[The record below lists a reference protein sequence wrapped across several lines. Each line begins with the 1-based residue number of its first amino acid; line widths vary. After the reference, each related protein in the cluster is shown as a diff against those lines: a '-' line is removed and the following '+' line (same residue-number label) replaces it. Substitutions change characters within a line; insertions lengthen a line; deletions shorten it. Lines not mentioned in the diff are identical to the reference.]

1 MKTRILGIS
10 ASQRPGNVDILVKE
24 ALKAGAALGNVETD
38 FISLKDRIIYPCT
51 GCYRCCYTFTDPPT
65 CVTYDDDM
73 NDIIARIW
81 DFDPDGVIVG
91 SPVHFAGVTGTMR
104 TFIERFQPVPSQGMP
119 MRNKVMGFISCG
131 SQTHGGQE
139 HAVDDL
145 IHWAL
150 ILDAIV
156 VGVGPERSDDR
167 DASMHGAMA
176 TASFQGKEFG
186 DDVIAVLTSKG
197 EMDNARLLGRRV
209 TEAARIVKAGLE
221 AVSEDELSWPKK
233 GGLAAMENPRWRDKG
248 WMESFAQKVEAERK
262 KYGYNKLERALRLE
276 DKKRVKAWLKR
287 GFPE

>member
-1 MKTRILGIS
+1 MTVKLLGIS

-24 ALKAGAALGNVETD
+24 ALKAGSGLGKVTTE
-38 FISLKDRIIYPCT
+38 FISLRDKVIYPCT
-51 GCYRCCYTFTDPPT
+51 GCYRCCYTFATPPR

-73 NDIIARIW
+73 NEIIARICS
-81 DFDPDGVIVG
+81 FDPDGIIVG

-119 MRNKVMGFISCG
+119 MRNKAMGFITCG

-150 ILDAIV
+150 ILDAVV

-186 DDVIAVLTSKG
+186 DDISTVLSSRG
-197 EMDNARLLGRRV
+197 EIKNASLLGRRV
-209 TEAARIVKAGLE
+209 TEMARIIKTGLAGVRE
-221 AVSEDELSWPKK
+221 EDLSWPKQ
-233 GGLAAMENPRWRDKG
+233 GGLAALESPQWRDKG
-248 WMESFAQKVEAERK
+248 WMKTFGEKVAAERK

-276 DKKRVKAWLKR
+276 NIKGIKSWLKR